1 MAWVDCPAYDRKAWA
16 GGKPMTL
23 KAVDS
28 ASPLEGGVNQHGSVE
43 DLLHALLAPFVQKEE
58 RGNFPWEGELCIT
71 I

>member
-1 MAWVDCPAYDRKAWA
+1 
-16 GGKPMTL
+16 MTL

-43 DLLHALLAPFVQKEE
+43 DLLHALLAPFVQKKEE
-58 RGNFPWEGELCIT
+58 EEGIFPGGGELGIT